1 MTYCVKREEGA
12 QAALSENITMI
23 LEDLLNNYDKTERP
37 SFKHG
42 EFLILQLLLL
52 VFIECEEIRST

>member
-1 MTYCVKREEGA
+1 MKREEGA

-52 VFIECEEIRST
+52 VFIECEEVRST